1 MKYKTFADAINDGWS
16 LVPIDKEIEQI
27 GTYYSYWKKDGK
39 VLCEDE
45 LIENWTMNN
54 SHQQLTIIAEKWK
67 HIFTPNEPSGPMK
80 PILIEGQQKKLI

>member
-1 MKYKTFADAINDGWS
+1 MKYKTFVDAMNDGWV
-16 LVPIDKEIEQI
+16 LVPIDKELEKI
-27 GTYYSYWKKDGK
+27 GTYYSYWTKDGK

-54 SHQQLTIIAEKWK
+54 SHKQLTTIAEKWK
-67 HIFTPNEPSGPMK
+67 HIFPPSESSDPMK